1 MPEADDSRDLRV
13 LVLTPIGR
21 DAALAV
27 DVVAGA
33 RVHPYVCRDLD
44 DFVRQL
50 EMGAGAALL
59 ADEALPPT
67 AAWRIAVVLRAQPA
81 WSDVPIL
88 VLTNGGDTAQ
98 PTSTT
103 LKIIEPLGNVTFLER
118 PVRVVTLL
126 SAVQSA
132 LRARRRQY
140 EVRDHLAARQ
150 RAEVEREQLLA
161 LERAARA
168 EMEAA
173 SRAKDEFLAVLSHEL
188 RTPLQPI
195 LGWVKVLRQQRL
207 DDRTTGRAL
216 ETIERNART
225 QAQIIEDLLDISRI
239 IAGKLHV
246 ELHPMSLVPVIEGA
260 VEAVRAAADAKSLR
274 ITTDLDQHRVEV
286 NGDAHRMQQVMWNL
300 LSNAVAFT
308 PSGGG
313 VHVALTQNG
322 GDVVICV
329 SDTGRG
335 ISPDFLPHM
344 FERFRQADS
353 TSTRRHGGLGLG
365 LAIVRHIMELHQ
377 GTVRADSEGEGRGAT
392 FTVTLPL
399 LAGGARVLSHHERP
413 QAEVD
418 AATGPVL
425 EGLRVLVVDDDAD
438 TCELLTT
445 VLGYY
450 GADVSSAG
458 SVSEALA
465 VMEHEWPQVLVS
477 DIAMPGEDGYALVQ
491 RLRVIER
498 ERGQH
503 VPALALTAHARASDT
518 ERAYLAGFE
527 AHVAKPVEPA
537 ELAQIIAR
545 LARSCP
551 AA

>member
-1 MPEADDSRDLRV
+1 
-13 LVLTPIGR
+13 
-21 DAALAV
+21 
-27 DVVAGA
+27 
-33 RVHPYVCRDLD
+33 
-44 DFVRQL
+44 
-50 EMGAGAALL
+50 
-59 ADEALPPT
+59 
-67 AAWRIAVVLRAQPA
+67 
-81 WSDVPIL
+81 
-88 VLTNGGDTAQ
+88 
-98 PTSTT
+98 
-103 LKIIEPLGNVTFLER
+103 
-118 PVRVVTLL
+118 
-126 SAVQSA
+126 
-132 LRARRRQY
+132 
-140 EVRDHLAARQ
+140 
-150 RAEVEREQLLA
+150 
-161 LERAARA
+161 
-168 EMEAA
+168 
-173 SRAKDEFLAVLSHEL
+173 
-188 RTPLQPI
+188 
-195 LGWVKVLRQQRL
+195 
-207 DDRTTGRAL
+207 
-216 ETIERNART
+216 
-225 QAQIIEDLLDISRI
+225 
-239 IAGKLHV
+239 
-246 ELHPMSLVPVIEGA
+246 
-260 VEAVRAAADAKSLR
+260 
-274 ITTDLDQHRVEV
+274 
-286 NGDAHRMQQVMWNL
+286 
-300 LSNAVAFT
+300 
-308 PSGGG
+308 
-313 VHVALTQNG
+313 
-322 GDVVICV
+322 
-329 SDTGRG
+329 
-335 ISPDFLPHM
+335 
-344 FERFRQADS
+344 
-353 TSTRRHGGLGLG
+353 
-365 LAIVRHIMELHQ
+365 MELHQ